1 MINNIIGE
9 KVSIVTHKKQTTR
22 SVLKGIFVK
31 DQTQIIFL
39 DTPGIFEANRFIDK
53 IMVKT
58 AWKYSNEA
66 NIICLLYDAS
76 KSIISQE
83 TIKIL
88 EILKNQNAT
97 IILILNKVD
106 LIKKKELLPLILK
119 FKNIFTFNEVFMLSA
134 LNGSGINGLIDWL
147 IKEMPECPFLYD
159 SDYITDTPQRQ
170 IASEILREKLF
181 LNLHDEIPYNL
192 VVNTEIWNEKK
203 NKSIEIYQNIYITK
217 NSHKAMIIGHA
228 GSNIKRIGILAR
240 KEMETLFSKK
250 IHLYIRVKIKDNCLT
265 DSKLLE
271 SSGID
276 TSA

>member
-76 KSIISQE
+76 KTKISQE

-88 EILKNQNAT
+88 EILKNQNAS

-271 SSGID
+271 LSGID